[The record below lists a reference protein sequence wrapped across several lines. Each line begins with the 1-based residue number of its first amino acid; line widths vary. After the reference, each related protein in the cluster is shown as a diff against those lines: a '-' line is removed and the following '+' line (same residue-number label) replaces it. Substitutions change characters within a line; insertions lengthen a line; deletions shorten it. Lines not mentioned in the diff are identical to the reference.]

1 MHLIRAILPAA
12 FVLLA
17 APSVHA
23 EETNADKLACVS
35 ALDNAQ
41 SLQTARK
48 MKDARASF
56 VACSAEACPAVVRE
70 DCAKS
75 LMDLDAT
82 MPSIVLSATVDG
94 HDAADA
100 RVTLDGTPM
109 DGALDGRSLAVD
121 PGAHVARFERD
132 GSAPVEVKIIARE
145 GEKNRVVS
153 ASFVIQRASATP
165 AKPIA
170 AEGRASIPVLPL
182 VLGGIGISALA
193 GGAFMRL
200 SADADA
206 RTLQG
211 TCAPKCDPS
220 ERDALS
226 NRLVISN
233 VALGVGAVALTASAV
248 TWLLARK

>member
-1 MHLIRAILPAA
+1 MHLIRSIVPAA
-12 FVLLA
+12 VVLLA
-17 APSVHA
+17 ASSAH
-23 EETNADKLACVS
+23 ADKAACVS
-35 ALDNAQ
+35 ALDDAQ

-48 MKDARASF
+48 LKDARSSL
-56 VACSAEACPAVVRE
+56 VACSSQECPAVIRE

-75 LMDLDAT
+75 LIDLDAA
-82 MPSIVLSATVDG
+82 MPTIVLSATVDG
-94 HDAADA
+94 RDAADA
-100 RVTLDGTPM
+100 RVSVDGTPVE
-109 DGALDGRSLAVD
+109 GALDGRSLAVD
-121 PGAHVARFERD
+121 PGSHVARFERD

-153 ASFVIQRASATP
+153 ASFVLHREPVALVRPSTAETRSA
-165 AKPIA
+165 
-170 AEGRASIPVLPL
+170 IPVLPL
-182 VLGGIGISALA
+182 VLGGIGLTALA

-206 RTLQG
+206 RSLQG
-211 TCAPKCDPS
+211 SCAPKCDPS

-233 VALGVGAVALTASAV
+233 VAIGLGAVALTASAV

>member
-1 MHLIRAILPAA
+1 MHLIRSIVPAA
-12 FVLLA
+12 LVLLA
-17 APSVHA
+17 ASSA
-23 EETNADKLACVS
+23 RADKAACVS
-35 ALDNAQ
+35 ALDDAQ
-41 SLQTARK
+41 TLQTARK
-48 MKDARASF
+48 LKDARASL
-56 VACSAEACPAVVRE
+56 VACSSQECPAVVRE

-75 LMDLDAT
+75 LLDVDAAI
-82 MPSIVLSATVDG
+82 PSIVLSATVDG
-94 HDAADA
+94 RDAADA
-100 RVTLDGTPM
+100 RVSLDGVPV

-121 PGAHVARFERD
+121 PGTHVARFERE

-153 ASFVIQRASATP
+153 ASFVLHREPVAMTRPATAETRSA
-165 AKPIA
+165 
-170 AEGRASIPVLPL
+170 IPVLPL
-182 VLGGIGISALA
+182 VLGGIGLTALA

-206 RTLQG
+206 RSLQG
-211 TCAPKCDPS
+211 ACAPKCDPS

-233 VALGVGAVALTASAV
+233 VAIGVGAVALTASAV